1 MKTCSKCL
9 IAKPES
15 EFYPRPDRPGALRP
29 RCKSCHSGKTKK
41 AWGLTTLW
49 RTTSAPREAVLH
61 IPGEEP
67 VPVEFSAT
75 GEVVGRGFPEDILK
89 LGSSLVVRYAEGRI
103 VARGERRVTVKHI
116 DGMADTYRWGCD
128 GALNRLFSRG
138 AGKPAI
144 WRAPG
149 SSATIKDARL
159 VAVTESLA
167 DTFRSARLTRA
178 SV

>member
-29 RCKSCHSGKTKK
+29 RCKSCHRGKSKK

-49 RTTSAPREAVLH
+49 RTTSAPQSAVLH
-61 IPGEEP
+61 IPGEES
-67 VPVEFSAT
+67 VSVEFSPA
-75 GEVVGRGFPEDILK
+75 GEIVGRGFPEDILK
-89 LGSSLVVRYAEGRI
+89 PGSSLVVTYEEGRI

-116 DGMADTYRWGCD
+116 DGMVDAYRWGCD
-128 GALNRLFSRG
+128 GALNRLFSNGRW
-138 AGKPAI
+138 KPAI

-159 VAVTESLA
+159 VAVTESLTESLGSTKIPRVA
-167 DTFRSARLTRA
+167 
-178 SV
+178 V

>member
-9 IAKPES
+9 VAKPES

-29 RCKSCHSGKTKK
+29 RCKSCHSGTAKK

-49 RTTSAPREAVLH
+49 RTTSAPQSAVLH

-67 VPVEFSAT
+67 VPVEFSPA
-75 GEVVGRGFPEDILK
+75 GEVVDFGFPEDILNP
-89 LGSSLVVRYAEGRI
+89 GSSLVVTYEEGRI
-103 VARGERRVTVKHI
+103 VAIGERRVTVKHI
-116 DGMADTYRWGCD
+116 DGMVDAYRWGND
-128 GALNRLFSRG
+128 GSLNRLFSKG
-138 AGKPAI
+138 GGKPAI

-159 VAVTESLA
+159 VAVTESL
-167 DTFRSARLTRA
+167 TVTLGSTKVPRA

>member
-1 MKTCSKCL
+1 MKTCSKCH

-29 RCKSCHSGKTKK
+29 RCKSCHHGKTAK

-49 RTTSAPREAVLH
+49 RTTSAPQVAVLH
-61 IPGEEP
+61 QPGEEP
-67 VPVEFSAT
+67 VSVEFSPA
-75 GEVVGRGFPEDILK
+75 GEVVDRGFPEDILK
-89 LGSSLVVRYAEGRI
+89 LGGSLVVTYEEGKI
-103 VARGERRVTVKHI
+103 VAVGERRVTVKHI
-116 DGMADTYRWGCD
+116 DGMVDAYRWGDD
-128 GALNRLFSRG
+128 GSLSRLFSRG
-138 AGKPAI
+138 HGKPAI

-159 VAVTESLA
+159 VAVTESL
-167 DTFRSARLTRA
+167 TVTLGSTRIPRA